1 MNKILDTSFILLT
14 LGISTGTKVERSLE
28 KLNEMKAEIYY
39 SSFSILESIWVA
51 LKLMRRSKLDHERFR
66 LGLRSLIETDRYTR
80 IVENTEAFTHALRL
94 YILGHLDVI
103 DNILYAN
110 SIQFNLKFLTTD
122 EELRKF
128 IRKRKL
134 KDTTLTPDE
143 LLQDS

>member
-1 MNKILDTSFILLT
+1 
-14 LGISTGTKVERSLE
+14 
-28 KLNEMKAEIYY
+28 MKAEIYY

-134 KDTTLTPDE
+134 KDTTLTPNNNGLYNKS
-143 LLQDS
+143 LLGAYPQLGLCFYMRFLICNIT